1 MEYLLP
7 MAIHPLQG
15 HLGVRQQLARAR
27 SRGSLPQVIALV
39 GPEGVGKQRVAL
51 WLAQLVLCQ
60 KPGADPCGACIPCR
74 QVMDLAHPDLH
85 WMAPVLRP
93 KAADPDKQ
101 VEEMAELQGQLIA
114 ERREQPLYG
123 QPEGLAG
130 HFAATA
136 RLIQKR
142 AAMTPAVGPW
152 KVFIIGHAERLV
164 PQESSPDAA
173 NALLKL
179 FEEPPAD
186 TLIVLTATD
195 LGALL
200 PTIRSRAV
208 PLRLGRLT
216 DGEVGAFIR
225 ERVQP
230 EPTESDVAERV
241 RRAEGAIGRAF
252 GDPAEDG
259 KAREAA
265 HRIIEAVLAGAVA
278 RAERTLQQGTF
289 AARGEFT
296 AALDALS
303 ETLADAARE
312 ATGHPAKAPLP
323 KGLKGR
329 ANAATLVEA
338 AGKVTEAREAAQG
351 NVNPQLLLG
360 VLIEDLAEALCA

>member
-1 MEYLLP
+1 
-7 MAIHPLQG
+7 
-15 HLGVRQQLARAR
+15 
-27 SRGSLPQVIALV
+27 
-39 GPEGVGKQRVAL
+39 
-51 WLAQLVLCQ
+51 
-60 KPGADPCGACIPCR
+60 
-74 QVMDLAHPDLH
+74 MDLAHPDLH